1 MSNQVNDVEAQI
13 LALLDIVNDNYIQAI
28 KLVCQDIEVKESTIK
43 EL

>member
-1 MSNQVNDVEAQI
+1 MSKRANDVEAQI

-43 EL
+43 